1 MDLRRR
7 YVNPDAC
14 TMPQMARRP
23 ATGSPRVTTRPP
35 LTREAIVAAAIELAD
50 TDGLEAV
57 SMRRLGQR
65 LAVDPMSLY
74 NHVGDKDD
82 LLDAMADAVVATI
95 DLRAMPGAWPAAL
108 RSQIMAA
115 RTTMLR
121 HPWAATVLGR
131 RRDPGPATL
140 GYMERIMAILRD
152 GGVSLELTH
161 HALHVLGSRVLG
173 FSQDLF
179 EDKSAER
186 PDPAAAAAMAAQFA
200 VSHPRV
206 AEMALAVSHDG
217 GLGGCDDDAEFAF
230 ALDLIID
237 GLERRRSG

>member
-1 MDLRRR
+1 
-7 YVNPDAC
+7 
-14 TMPQMARRP
+14 MPTMARRS
-23 ATGSPRVTTRPP
+23 ATAPRRATTRTP
-35 LTREAIVAAAIELAD
+35 LTREAIVAVAIELAD
-50 TDGLEAV
+50 GEGLEAV

-95 DLRAMPGAWPAAL
+95 EPRAGAAAWPSAL

-140 GYMERIMAILRD
+140 GYFERIMAILRD
-152 GGVSLELTH
+152 GGVSLDLTH
-161 HALHVLGSRVLG
+161 HALHVLGSRLLG

-200 VSHPRV
+200 ASHPRV

-217 GLGGCDDDAEFAF
+217 GLGGCDDDTEFAF

-237 GLERRRSG
+237 GLERRRSD

>member
-1 MDLRRR
+1 
-7 YVNPDAC
+7 
-14 TMPQMARRP
+14 MARRP
-23 ATGSPRVTTRPP
+23 ATGPPRATTRPP
-35 LTREAIVAAAIELAD
+35 LTREAIVGVAVELAD
-50 TDGLEAV
+50 SDGLEAV

-65 LAVDPMSLY
+65 LGVDPMSLY

-95 DLRAMPGAWPAAL
+95 EPRTDAAAWPSALRA
-108 RSQIMAA
+108 QIMAA
-115 RTTMLR
+115 RATMLR
-121 HPWAATVLGR
+121 HPWAATVVAR
-131 RRDPGPATL
+131 PRDPGPATL
-140 GYMERIMAILRD
+140 GYMERLMAILRD
-152 GGVSLELTH
+152 GGVSLDLTH
-161 HALHVLGSRVLG
+161 HAVHVLGSRVLG

-200 VSHPRV
+200 AGYPRV

-217 GLGGCDDDAEFAF
+217 GLGGCDDDVEFAF

-237 GLERRRSG
+237 GLERRRATDAGA

>member
-1 MDLRRR
+1 
-7 YVNPDAC
+7 
-14 TMPQMARRP
+14 
-23 ATGSPRVTTRPP
+23 
-35 LTREAIVAAAIELAD
+35 
-50 TDGLEAV
+50 
-57 SMRRLGQR
+57 
-65 LAVDPMSLY
+65 
-74 NHVGDKDD
+74 
-82 LLDAMADAVVATI
+82 
-95 DLRAMPGAWPAAL
+95 
-108 RSQIMAA
+108 MAA

-140 GYMERIMAILRD
+140 GYFERIMAILRD
-152 GGVSLELTH
+152 GGVSLDLTH

-179 EDKSAER
+179 EDKSTER

-200 VSHPRV
+200 ASHPHV
-206 AEMALAVSHDG
+206 AEMALAVSHEG

-237 GLERRRSG
+237 GLERRRSD

>member
-1 MDLRRR
+1 L
-7 YVNPDAC
+7 
-14 TMPQMARRP
+14 TRRP
-23 ATGSPRVTTRPP
+23 Q
-35 LTREAIVAAAIELAD
+35 LTREAVVAAAIAIAD
-50 TDGLEAV
+50 AEGLEAA
-57 SMRRLGQR
+57 SMRRVAQR
-65 LAVDPMSLY
+65 LGVDPMSLY

-82 LLDAMADAVVATI
+82 LLDGMADSVVGTI
-95 DLRAMPGAWPAAL
+95 DAPSAAGEWPSVLRAT
-108 RSQIMAA
+108 IMAA
-115 RTTMLR
+115 RATMLR
-121 HPWAATVLGR
+121 HPWAATVLAR

-200 VSHPRV
+200 VSHPHV
-206 AEMALAVSHDG
+206 AEMALAVTHEG
-217 GLGGCDDDAEFAF
+217 GLGGCDDDGEFAF

-237 GLERRRSG
+237 GLERCRSA

>member
-1 MDLRRR
+1 
-7 YVNPDAC
+7 
-14 TMPQMARRP
+14 MARRP
-23 ATGSPRVTTRPP
+23 GTGSTRTTIRPP
-35 LTREAIVAAAIELAD
+35 LTRDAIVAAAIELAD
-50 TDGLEAV
+50 RDGLEAA
-57 SMRRLGQR
+57 SMRRVAQQ

-95 DLRAMPGAWPAAL
+95 DPPPTAGTWPSAL

-121 HPWAATVLGR
+121 HRWAATVLGR

-186 PDPAAAAAMAAQFA
+186 PDPAAAEAMAAQFA
-200 VSHPRV
+200 VSHPHV

-217 GLGGCDDDAEFAF
+217 GLGGCDDDEEFAF